1 MKGINIQKINMT
13 RNEFAE
19 FTKAIETL
27 DKFYNELSDTIYES
41 NLKDFED
48 FHNMECDLEEMVND
62 LSSFQD
68 NLEDYIEFEDQAQA

>member
-19 FTKAIETL
+19 FTKAIEAL

-48 FHNMECDLEEMVND
+48 FHNMECDLEEMVNGLLD
-62 LSSFQD
+62 FSD
-68 NLEDYIEFEDQAQA
+68 NLEDYIEFED

>member
-48 FHNMECDLEEMVND
+48 FHNMECDLEEMVNGLLD
-62 LSSFQD
+62 FSD
-68 NLEDYIEFEDQAQA
+68 NFEDYVEFED